1 MKLECKKYLKGVIKV
16 KKENETV
23 ETSLSQREQISCL
36 TEKLNS
42 LESEIQKTKSKM
54 TDLNKDSQI
63 YISIGDLVQEV
74 SAITNIPKDELTV
87 ELEYIR
93 STFSRFPKY
102 HLLEVY
108 KDTPVTLMLKICDS
122 TGNTYVNTSLYLSFT
137 DKTSDGKTLIDH
149 SLASYI
155 DFIDLMILKVIEEY
169 IPTVIFKVNFKKLAQ
184 TDNIENKAI
193 INCLKKQKYMTEE
206 EVKSLTPSEEKLP
219 ENCQFINAEDG
230 EKVLVMTLSRKT
242 FSF

>member
-1 MKLECKKYLKGVIKV
+1 MKLECKKHLKGVVKV

-54 TDLNKDSQI
+54 ADLNKDSQI

-74 SAITNIPKDELTV
+74 SAITNIPEDELTT
-87 ELEYIR
+87 ELQYMR
-93 STFSRFPKY
+93 NTFSRFPKY

-108 KDTPVTLMLKICDS
+108 KDTPVTLMLKICDR
-122 TGNTYVNTSLYLSFT
+122 TGNIFVNTSLDLNFA

-206 EVKSLTPSEEKLP
+206 EVKSLTPPEEKLP
-219 ENCQFINAEDG
+219 EDCQFINAEDG
-230 EKVLVMTLSRKT
+230 KKVLVMTLPRKT
-242 FSF
+242 FHF